1 MTATKRIPNR
11 PDKLSP
17 RTFGIGFVAGVVVT
31 LPTLMILDSVEN
43 VLTANPTTLENSRE
57 TPDDLVFT
65 FAPILKSGEMPESS
79 AGTID
84 EDKTNKGSDIRSDS
98 DSD

>member
-31 LPTLMILDSVEN
+31 LLTLIIFNSVED
-43 VLTANPTTLENSRE
+43 VLTAKPTALEDPRE
-57 TPDDLVFT
+57 TPDDVVFT
-65 FAPILKSGEMPESS
+65 FAPILKSGEMPETAAQSHVEN
-79 AGTID
+79 IIR
-84 EDKTNKGSDIRSDS
+84 KGADS
-98 DSD
+98 QPDNVPD